1 MNRNCLIR
9 QAVRFAI
16 AAAAASTAV
25 PVFAQ
30 EAATPTPAAEETQTI
45 VVTGSRIL
53 RRDAVAESPLVTV
66 DQETLLGS
74 GNTTVEHYLNTLPQV
89 VPGISSQ
96 SNNPSLNGRAQI
108 DLRGLGSIRNLVL
121 VDGRRAMGGSNGGSV
136 VDINTIPAALI
147 ERVEVIT
154 GGAAMTYGPDAV
166 GGVVNFIMKKNFDG
180 AGLNSSYHLTEQGDG
195 KEVTADMTFGG
206 TFADDRGS
214 AVFNASYF
222 KRDDMY
228 KDARAFA
235 AQASTTTGTF
245 PGGSWV
251 PGANTPSTAAVAAAF
266 GANQCNNNGGGTGY
280 GFNPDGSLFCTGVQ
294 GTARDVVGF
303 TGPDSYIAT
312 RFYPD
317 FFSYNFE
324 PDNILVLPMERW
336 SLYSNIS
343 MEMSEHFQPYVRLNY
358 TNYNALQELAATPA
372 GGTTG
377 FTVPVTNPFLPQQIR
392 TLLGSRVDNPA
403 TATVNETTAPFAFDK
418 RFTDLGGRTG
428 YNTHDVWQLTAGTTG
443 AITEKWSYDVYATYG
458 RSVLNEIQGGNV
470 RRDRTQTLLN
480 AADGGASLCA
490 GGLNLFGNAPIS
502 QACQDYISLE
512 AKNLTVIEQNVIEA
526 VVNGDLFELPA
537 GMVQTAIG
545 VGYRDLSFD
554 FKPDSGLQPGLV
566 AGFNQQLPVSG
577 ALDFMDYFAEVS
589 VPLLSE
595 LPGIQK
601 LEFIGGIRVTD
612 NNLFGADETWKANLD
627 WTINDWA
634 RFRGGVQKAVRTPN
648 IAELY
653 NPQLNNFPTGTNSD
667 PCNTTGAIAAQYRN
681 GPNAAQ
687 VQALCAAQSSVAGGA
702 AFVQPSSQ
710 FNGITGGNPD
720 LAPESADSFTAGFV
734 VSSPFET
741 PLLQRL
747 SFSVDYWSID
757 IEDVIAAVAAT
768 TIVQRCYNRDN
779 ANPTFDINN
788 DWCTQFNRDPNNG
801 GVIELQQLSR
811 NQANYVT
818 SGIDLTTDW
827 GFDIGEGNMNF
838 RLVGTWLEKFEQQTS
853 VADPVNDFMGSI
865 GSTTGTATP
874 KWKGSLISS
883 YSRENL
889 QGQLVVRYID
899 NMIHANVVTGGSRVS
914 NTGVPETWY
923 VDMSARYDIMENV
936 TLRLGV
942 NNLLDQEPR
951 LYSPNVQ
958 SNTDPSVYDVL
969 GRRYFFGVDVR
980 M

>member
-1 MNRNCLIR
+1 MNRHCLVR

-16 AAAAASTAV
+16 AAAAASTSV
-25 PVFAQ
+25 PLFAQ
-30 EAATPTPAAEETQTI
+30 EAAKSNPEPEVTETI

-53 RRDAVAESPLVTV
+53 RRDAVAESPIVTV
-66 DQETLLGS
+66 DQETLLSS

-108 DLRGLGSIRNLVL
+108 DLRGLGPTRNLVL

-147 ERVEVIT
+147 DRVEVIT

-166 GGVVNFIMKKNFDG
+166 GGVVNFIMKKDYDG
-180 AGLNSSYHLTEQGDG
+180 AGVNSSYHVTEQGDG
-195 KEVTADMTFGG
+195 QEVSADLTFGG
-206 TFADDRGS
+206 RFGDDRGS

-228 KDARAFA
+228 KGARDWA

-251 PGANTPSTAAVAAAF
+251 PGTNQPSTGAVAAAF
-266 GANQCNNNGGGTGY
+266 GANQCNNNGGTTGF
-280 GFNPDGSLFCTGVQ
+280 GFNPDGSLFCTGV
-294 GTARDVVGF
+294 ADNPRDVVGF
-303 TGPDSYIAT
+303 TGPDSFIAT

-317 FFSYNFE
+317 LFSYNFE

-336 SLYSNIS
+336 SLYSNFTL
-343 MEMSEHFQPYVRLNY
+343 EMSENFKPYARLSY

-377 FTVPVTNPFLPQQIR
+377 FTVPVTNPFLPQQLR
-392 TLLGSRVDNPA
+392 TLLASRPDNA
-403 TATVNETTAPFAFDK
+403 GTAANETTAPFAFDK

-428 YNTHDVWQLTAGTTG
+428 YNTHDVWQLVAGATG
-443 AITEKWSYDVYATYG
+443 AITERWSYDVYATYG

-490 GGLNLFGNAPIS
+490 GGLNLFGNQPIS

-526 VVNGDLFELPA
+526 VVNGELFELPA
-537 GMVQTAIG
+537 GMVRTAIG
-545 VGYRDLSFD
+545 AGYRDLSFD

-589 VPLLSE
+589 VPILSG
-595 LPGIQK
+595 LPGVEK
-601 LEFIGGIRVTD
+601 LEFIGGVRVTD

-627 WTINDWA
+627 WTINDTV

-648 IAELY
+648 INELY
-653 NPQLNNFPTGTNSD
+653 APQLNNFPTGTNGD
-667 PCNTTGAIAAQYRN
+667 PCNTTGSIATTYRN
-681 GPNAAQ
+681 GPNGAQ
-687 VQALCAAQSSVAGGA
+687 VRALCTAQSAVAGGA
-702 AFVQPSSQ
+702 SYVQPSSQ

-720 LAPESADSFTAGFV
+720 LTPESADSFTAGFV
-734 VSSPFET
+734 LSSPWES
-741 PLLQRL
+741 PMLQRL
-747 SFSVDYWSID
+747 SLSIDYWSINV
-757 IEDVIAAVAAT
+757 EDVIAAVAAT

-779 ANPTFDINN
+779 ANPTYDINN
-788 DWCTQFNRDPNNG
+788 QWCELFNRDPNNG
-801 GVIELQQLSR
+801 GVIELSQLQR
-811 NQANYVT
+811 NQAFFET
-818 SGIDLTTDW
+818 SGIDFTTDW
-827 GFDIGEGNMNF
+827 GFDVGAGNMNF
-838 RLVGTWLEKFEQQTS
+838 RLVGTWLEKFDQQTS
-853 VADPVNDFMGSI
+853 VADPVKDFMGTI
-865 GSTTGTATP
+865 GQTTGTATP
-874 KWKGSLISS
+874 KWKGSLITS
-883 YSRENL
+883 YSRQNL
-889 QGQLVVRYID
+889 QGQVVVRVID
-899 NMIHANVVTGGSRVS
+899 NMVHANTLDGLSAATNR
-914 NTGVPETWY
+914 GVPETWY
-923 VDMSARYDIMENV
+923 VDMSARYDLMENV

-951 LYSPNVQ
+951 LYTPNVQ

>member
-1 MNRNCLIR
+1 M
-9 QAVRFAI
+9 
-16 AAAAASTAV
+16 
-25 PVFAQ
+25 
-30 EAATPTPAAEETQTI
+30 
-45 VVTGSRIL
+45 
-53 RRDAVAESPLVTV
+53 
-66 DQETLLGS
+66 
-74 GNTTVEHYLNTLPQV
+74 
-89 VPGISSQ
+89 
-96 SNNPSLNGRAQI
+96 
-108 DLRGLGSIRNLVL
+108 
-121 VDGRRAMGGSNGGSV
+121 
-136 VDINTIPAALI
+136 
-147 ERVEVIT
+147 
-154 GGAAMTYGPDAV
+154 
-166 GGVVNFIMKKNFDG
+166 
-180 AGLNSSYHLTEQGDG
+180 
-195 KEVTADMTFGG
+195 
-206 TFADDRGS
+206 
-214 AVFNASYF
+214 
-222 KRDDMY
+222 
-228 KDARAFA
+228 
-235 AQASTTTGTF
+235 
-245 PGGSWV
+245 
-251 PGANTPSTAAVAAAF
+251 
-266 GANQCNNNGGGTGY
+266 
-280 GFNPDGSLFCTGVQ
+280 
-294 GTARDVVGF
+294 
-303 TGPDSYIAT
+303 
-312 RFYPD
+312 
-317 FFSYNFE
+317 
-324 PDNILVLPMERW
+324 
-336 SLYSNIS
+336 
-343 MEMSEHFQPYVRLNY
+343 
-358 TNYNALQELAATPA
+358 
-372 GGTTG
+372 
-377 FTVPVTNPFLPQQIR
+377 
-392 TLLGSRVDNPA
+392 
-403 TATVNETTAPFAFDK
+403 
-418 RFTDLGGRTG
+418 
-428 YNTHDVWQLTAGTTG
+428 WQLTAGTTG

-577 ALDFMDYFAEVS
+577 ELDFVDYFAEFS
-589 VPLLSE
+589 VPVLGE

-601 LEFIGGIRVTD
+601 LDVIAGVRVTD

-627 WTINDWA
+627 WTINDSA

-653 NPQLNNFPTGTNSD
+653 NPQLNNFPTGTGAD
-667 PCNTTGAIAAQYRN
+667 PCNTTGSIATTYRN
-681 GPNAAQ
+681 GPNGAQ

-720 LAPESADSFTAGFV
+720 LKPESADSFTAGFV

-747 SFSVDYWSID
+747 SFSIDYWSID

-779 ANPTFDINN
+779 ANPTFDLNN

-801 GVIELQQLSR
+801 GVIQLQQLQR
-811 NQANYVT
+811 NQASYET

-853 VADPVNDFMGSI
+853 VADPVNDYMGTI

-889 QGQLVVRYID
+889 QGQLAVRYID
-899 NMIHANVVTGGSRVS
+899 NMVHGLTVTGSS
-914 NTGVPETWY
+914 PLTNTGVPETWY
-923 VDMSARYDIMENV
+923 IDMSARYDIMENV
-936 TLRLGV
+936 TLATGREQPARSGTAAVLTERAVEHRSVGLRRARSPVLLRRRRADVMCQDESPARELGAESSPPPFSKFPNAPTCFLALIGRNGPAAWRRRCGCLSTGSCNGPDRPHRL
-942 NNLLDQEPR
+942 PR
-951 LYSPNVQ
+951 RGAASQ
-958 SNTDPSVYDVL
+958 
-969 GRRYFFGVDVR
+969 
-980 M
+980 